1 MKNILEN
8 ICVPNVAANEYPELI
23 EYQSEN
29 SKRKHYAL
37 LLKPFGAIRGLQYPV
52 IQLVYGGPG
61 VQLVRNAWSTL
72 VLLLFRCSFLK
83 ASFHNIKFMKF

>member
-1 MKNILEN
+1 MPK
-8 ICVPNVAANEYPELI
+8 AAAKEYPELI

-61 VQLVRNAWSTL
+61 VQLVRNAWSTS
-72 VLLLFRCSFLK
+72 VLFFQRHLETLFYD
-83 ASFHNIKFMKF
+83 IKCLES